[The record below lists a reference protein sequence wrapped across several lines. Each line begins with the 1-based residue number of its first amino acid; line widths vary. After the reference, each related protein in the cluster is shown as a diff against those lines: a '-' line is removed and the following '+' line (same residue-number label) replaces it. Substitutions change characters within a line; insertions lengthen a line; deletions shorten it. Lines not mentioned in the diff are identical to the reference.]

1 MKSIENKA
9 KPSCIVTQNTKF
21 TDQNIKDANEFTA
34 HNVTIEQVDKV
45 STCAVSLKM
54 ANCSLCSCKGLD
66 FHQSLTHLDL
76 SSNYLEQVSGI
87 ENISGLEY
95 ADFSNNFIADISV
108 LAGKNRLKV
117 LKIASNMIF
126 SLEIVSSLP
135 SLQELDYAN
144 NHVQSQ
150 KSAITHSNFKPS
162 WVSQQKEV
170 SLHSCMQI
178 LSLTEEEATLV
189 LNAENDQMWEYIVQ
203 MILKFRDQIKI
214 YDEEVSLSINDNQQ
228 LSSLIFIQYLNVTCL
243 TLNRCHNVNFSEG
256 PQKLKHWFV
265 SNSKIQ
271 SLQGIQNFR
280 QLETLVLRNN
290 GLYRLPNELSLIS
303 ELTNLRSLNIAQNGL
318 EDLNWLKL
326 TQLESLDV
334 SENRVKDISTL
345 AEFKDLKN
353 LDISFNLVRNVEA
366 LRDLEQ
372 IEQLNISH
380 NQITNINCLNKLE
393 KLVYFNITCNRVIS
407 VEVCLVMKLLVDLRT
422 DQNAICDIDKLTK
435 HQNNTASWVTLQD
448 EPTDAEIQQYFN
460 CDEVEVQRKKKLL
473 VNQKQQSIY
482 YPSMILR
489 YKTNVANDS
498 LEISNDNEIQSIY
511 FSDLLKVLNTLKVT
525 GCQNVSFEPHSA
537 LVQHLI
543 VQNCRLDNVLNLEQM
558 TQLVSLDLSGNE
570 LRFVLELGELVKLKT
585 LILKDNKIARTD
597 NWIQNL
603 KSLEHIDMQNN
614 KLIVVKCLLE
624 LPLLKTV
631 QLQGNMIRD
640 IEFLKRHR
648 KYNQTWIQLQNI
660 PTTQDYEYY
669 IGDNRDDQM
678 VQELMQQID
687 LERYSLQKADQY
699 KNSIQ
704 EEELTINTD
713 PSLYDLG
720 FLDPK
725 NEFLQQNTKILTVK
739 YCPEVQ
745 TLNAPNILVK
755 LTINNCELSTIKGL
769 ERVTNLTNLDLSSN
783 NLTEISALQALF
795 SLEELMLNNNM
806 IVRIDCLDKLVNLR
820 NFEIRNNRLF
830 NANVSKFWK
839 NISKLFAND
848 NFINDFTEL
857 FNHDNYNP
865 LWISPQKI
873 PAIEDVKNF
882 LQGEAT
888 QEQIEAELA
897 KFNNNKKCTDKK
909 HSDQKLMQKLKKQIN
924 NQQLEIAD
932 NESVQ
937 DLNFA
942 NNFKLTKLALN
953 NCINVKFD
961 YVCNVK
967 TLHVVNCQLACIDGI
982 QKMLQLQELNL
993 EKNNLEDVS
1002 VLAQLL
1008 NLQSLILNDNILR
1021 DVSCLKSLVKLVHL
1035 DVRRNK
1041 LLEVDFVLELK
1052 ELKNLLLE
1060 GNMIY
1065 HRESLQKHPNYN
1077 NWIDKQ
1083 DLATEDDIIIRFG
1096 KDNVLT
1102 ELSIISKIKD
1112 VYNRKMIAKY
1122 QNRVKT
1128 HKITVENVSENHID
1142 KIDENVKNCSCEEKG
1157 NNYLLHCTQEN
1168 IQTILNQ
1175 IKAIDPNLK
1184 TTHEPLRCLII
1195 AKDNELE
1202 ELGFAKE
1209 FNLLEFCFH
1218 KNCKNVKF
1226 TEKVDVIIFYAI
1238 FCELENLEG
1247 LQNWTELQELYL
1259 FSNNLKNI
1267 QQLQNLTNLTVL
1279 NLSSN
1284 QIQSVE
1290 PLKGLTNLQ
1299 YLKLQYNSIQS
1310 VQPLKDLKN
1319 LQQLIIHSNKIDNI
1333 EPLKELVNLTD
1344 LDLRGNFIKDFTPI
1358 SNHPNFAKYLIGMQK

>member
-45 STCAVSLKM
+45 PTCAVSLKM

-87 ENISGLEY
+87 EYISGLEY
-95 ADFSNNFIADISV
+95 ADFSNNFITDISV
-108 LAGKNRLKV
+108 LAGKNMLKV
-117 LKIASNMIF
+117 LKIANNMIF
-126 SLEIVSSLP
+126 NLEIVSSLP

-150 KSAITHSNFKPS
+150 KPAITHSNFKPS
-162 WVSQQKEV
+162 WVSVQKEV
-170 SLHSCMQI
+170 SRNSCMQI

-214 YDEEVSLSINDNQQ
+214 YGDEVSLSINDNQQ
-228 LSSLIFIQYLNVTCL
+228 LSSLIFIQYLNVTHL
-243 TLNRCHNVNFSEG
+243 KLNRCHNVNFSEG
-256 PQKLKHWFV
+256 AQKLKHWFV

-290 GLYRLPNELSLIS
+290 GLDRLPNELGLIS
-303 ELTNLRSLNIAQNGL
+303 ELTNLNSLNIAQNRL

-326 TQLESLDV
+326 NLLESFDV
-334 SENRVKDISTL
+334 SENRVKDISAL

-353 LDISFNLVRNVEA
+353 LDISFNLVESVEA

-380 NQITNINCLNKLE
+380 NKITNINCLNKLD
-393 KLVYFNITCNRVIS
+393 KLVYFNITCNRIIS

-448 EPTDAEIQQYFN
+448 EPIDAEIQQYFN

-473 VNQKQQSIY
+473 ANQKQQSIY

-525 GCQNVSFEPHSA
+525 GCQNVSFEPHST
-537 LVQHLI
+537 LVQQLI
-543 VQNCRLDNVLNLEQM
+543 VQNCMLDNVLNLEQM
-558 TQLVSLDLSGNE
+558 TQLVNLDLSGNE
-570 LRFVLELGELVKLKT
+570 LRHALELGELVKLKT
-585 LILKDNKIARTD
+585 LITI
-597 NWIQNL
+597 
-603 KSLEHIDMQNN
+603 
-614 KLIVVKCLLE
+614 
-624 LPLLKTV
+624 
-631 QLQGNMIRD
+631 
-640 IEFLKRHR
+640 
-648 KYNQTWIQLQNI
+648 
-660 PTTQDYEYY
+660 
-669 IGDNRDDQM
+669 
-678 VQELMQQID
+678 QELIQQID
-687 LERYSLQKADQY
+687 LERYSLYKADKY
-699 KNSIQ
+699 KDSIQ
-704 EEELTINTD
+704 DGELTINTD

-725 NEFLQQNTKILTVK
+725 NEFLRQNTKVLTVK
-739 YCPEVQ
+739 FCPEVQ
-745 TLNAPNILVK
+745 TLNTPNILVK
-755 LTINNCELSTIKGL
+755 LTINNCELSTINGL
-769 ERVTNLTNLDLSSN
+769 ERVINLTHLDLSSN
-783 NLTEISALQALF
+783 NLTEISALQTL
-795 SLEELMLNNNM
+795 SKLEELMLNNNM
-806 IVRIDCLDKLVNLR
+806 IIRIDCLDKLVNLK
-820 NFEIRNNRLF
+820 NFEIKNNRLF

-839 NISKLFAND
+839 NISKLFVND

-888 QEQIEAELA
+888 QEQIDAELA
-897 KFNNNKKCTDKK
+897 KFYNNKTCTDKK
-909 HSDQKLMQKLKKQIN
+909 HSDQKLMQKLKKQIYN
-924 NQQLEIAD
+924 KQLEIAD

-942 NNFKLTKLALN
+942 NNFKLAKLALN

-961 YVCNVK
+961 FVCNVK
-967 TLHVVNCQLACIDGI
+967 TLHVVNCQMACVDGI

-993 EKNNLEDVS
+993 EKNSLEDVS

-1008 NLQSLILNDNILR
+1008 NLQSLILNDNVLR
-1021 DVSCLKSLVKLVHL
+1021 DLSCLKSLVKLVRL

-1041 LLEVDFVLELK
+1041 LPEVDFVLELK
-1052 ELKNLLLE
+1052 ELKTFNFDINLIENANLKE
-1060 GNMIY
+1060 
-1065 HRESLQKHPNYN
+1065 HKNYQ
-1077 NWIDKQ
+1077 NWKRTIQIEKQ
-1083 DLATEDDIIIRFG
+1083 T
-1096 KDNVLT
+1096 
-1102 ELSIISKIKD
+1102 
-1112 VYNRKMIAKY
+1112 YNQNMIAKY
-1122 QNRVKT
+1122 RDKVRT
-1128 HKITVENVSENHID
+1128 HLITVENVSETIEEQID
-1142 KIDENVKNCSCEEKG
+1142 QNTTNCNREKKG
-1157 NNYLLHCTQEN
+1157 NNYLLHCSQEN
-1168 IQTILNQ
+1168 IQTVLNQ

-1184 TTHEPLRCLII
+1184 TTHEPFRFLMISEN
-1195 AKDNELE
+1195 NELE
-1202 ELGFAKE
+1202 ELGFANE
-1209 FNLLEFCFH
+1209 FNLQGLYIH
-1218 KNCKNVKF
+1218 TNCKNVKF
-1226 TEKVDVIIFYAI
+1226 TEKVDVKIFSVVV
-1238 FCELENLEG
+1238 CELENLEG

-1259 FSNNLKNI
+1259 YRNNLKNI
-1267 QQLQNLTNLTVL
+1267 QQLQNLSNLTVL
-1279 NLSSN
+1279 GLSSN

-1290 PLKGLTNLQ
+1290 PLKGLTNLTVLDLGINQ
-1299 YLKLQYNSIQS
+1299 IKDLNSLTELVNLTSITLHTNQIYNLAPLEKLTNLTSLTIYLNQISSLEPLQGLTNLKVLDIQKNLIQN
-1310 VQPLKDLKN
+1310 VQPLKYSMN
-1319 LQQLIIHSNKIDNI
+1319 LQQLTIHSNKIDNI
-1333 EPLKELVNLTD
+1333 EPLRELVNLTD
-1344 LDLRGNFIKDFTPI
+1344 LDLRVNFIKDFSPI
-1358 SNHPNFAKYLIGMQK
+1358 SNHPNFAKYLIGRQK

>member
-1 MKSIENKA
+1 
-9 KPSCIVTQNTKF
+9 
-21 TDQNIKDANEFTA
+21 
-34 HNVTIEQVDKV
+34 
-45 STCAVSLKM
+45 
-54 ANCSLCSCKGLD
+54 
-66 FHQSLTHLDL
+66 
-76 SSNYLEQVSGI
+76 
-87 ENISGLEY
+87 
-95 ADFSNNFIADISV
+95 
-108 LAGKNRLKV
+108 
-117 LKIASNMIF
+117 
-126 SLEIVSSLP
+126 
-135 SLQELDYAN
+135 
-144 NHVQSQ
+144 
-150 KSAITHSNFKPS
+150 
-162 WVSQQKEV
+162 
-170 SLHSCMQI
+170 
-178 LSLTEEEATLV
+178 
-189 LNAENDQMWEYIVQ
+189 
-203 MILKFRDQIKI
+203 
-214 YDEEVSLSINDNQQ
+214 
-228 LSSLIFIQYLNVTCL
+228 
-243 TLNRCHNVNFSEG
+243 
-256 PQKLKHWFV
+256 
-265 SNSKIQ
+265 
-271 SLQGIQNFR
+271 
-280 QLETLVLRNN
+280 
-290 GLYRLPNELSLIS
+290 
-303 ELTNLRSLNIAQNGL
+303 
-318 EDLNWLKL
+318 
-326 TQLESLDV
+326 
-334 SENRVKDISTL
+334 
-345 AEFKDLKN
+345 
-353 LDISFNLVRNVEA
+353 
-366 LRDLEQ
+366 
-372 IEQLNISH
+372 
-380 NQITNINCLNKLE
+380 
-393 KLVYFNITCNRVIS
+393 
-407 VEVCLVMKLLVDLRT
+407 MKLLVDLRT

-435 HQNNTASWVTLQD
+435 HQNNTASWVTSQD

-460 CDEVEVQRKKKLL
+460 CDEVEVQRKKKFL

-498 LEISNDNEIQSIY
+498 LEISNDNEIQSIS

-525 GCQNVSFEPHSA
+525 GCQNVSFEPHST

-543 VQNCRLDNVLNLEQM
+543 VQNCKLDNVLNLEQM

-570 LRFVLELGELVKLKT
+570 LRYVLELGELVKLKT

-597 NWIQNL
+597 SWIQNL

-631 QLQGNMIRD
+631 ILQGNMIRD

-660 PTTQDYEYY
+660 PTAQDYEYY
-669 IGDNRDDQM
+669 LGDNRDDQM
-678 VQELMQQID
+678 VQELIQQID
-687 LERYSLQKADQY
+687 LERHSLQKADKY
-699 KNSIQ
+699 KDSIQ

-725 NEFLQQNTKILTVK
+725 NEFLQQNTKVLTVK
-739 YCPEVQ
+739 YCSEVQ
-745 TLNAPNILVK
+745 TLNAPNIFVK

-769 ERVTNLTNLDLSSN
+769 ERVINLTHLDLSSN
-783 NLTEISALQALF
+783 NLTEISALQALS

-806 IVRIDCLDKLVNLR
+806 IVRIDCLDRLVNLK
-820 NFEIRNNRLF
+820 NFEIKNNRLF

-839 NISKLFAND
+839 NITKLFVND
-848 NFINDFTEL
+848 NFINDFAEL

-873 PAIEDVKNF
+873 PGTENVKKY

-888 QEQIEAELA
+888 QEQIDAELA

-924 NQQLEIAD
+924 NKQLEIAD

-942 NNFKLTKLALN
+942 NHFKLTKLALN

-993 EKNNLEDVS
+993 EKNSLEDVS

-1008 NLQSLILNDNILR
+1008 NLQTLILNDNILR
-1021 DVSCLKSLVKLVHL
+1021 DLSCLKSLVKLVRL

-1083 DLATEDDIIIRFG
+1083 DPATEDDIIIRFG
-1096 KDNVLT
+1096 KDNVQT
-1102 ELSIISKIKD
+1102 ELSIISKNQKD
-1112 VYNRKMIAKY
+1112 VYNRKMIEKY
-1122 QNRVKT
+1122 KNRVRT
-1128 HKITVENVSENHID
+1128 HQITVENVSKTIEEQINQ
-1142 KIDENVKNCSCEEKG
+1142 NTTNCSRALKR
-1157 NNYLLHCTQEN
+1157 NNYLLYCTQEN
-1168 IQTILNQ
+1168 IQIVLNQ

-1184 TTHEPLRCLII
+1184 TTQEPFRYLMISE
-1195 AKDNELE
+1195 DNELE
-1202 ELGFAKE
+1202 ELGFVNE
-1209 FNLLEFCFH
+1209 FNLQKLCVQRS
-1218 KNCKNVKF
+1218 KNVKF
-1226 TEKVDVIIFYAI
+1226 TEKVDIKAFSAI
-1238 FCELENLEG
+1238 ASELESLEG

-1259 FSNNLKNI
+1259 YMNNLKNI
-1267 QQLQNLTNLTVL
+1267 EQLQNLTNLTVL
-1279 NLSSN
+1279 ELSTN

-1290 PLKGLTNLQ
+1290 LLKGLTNLTSLTLFKNQ
-1299 YLKLQYNSIQS
+1299 IQN
-1310 VQPLKDLKN
+1310 VQPLKDLIN
-1319 LQQLIIHSNKIDNI
+1319 LQQLTIHSNQIDNI
-1333 EPLKELVNLTD
+1333 EPLRELVNLTD
-1344 LDLRGNFIKDFTPI
+1344 LDLEINFIKDFTPI
-1358 SNHPNFAKYLIGMQK
+1358 SNHPNFAKYLIDMQK